1 MIHEKTRSVASGH
14 LAVIVLPLL
23 ALLFGWQLIR
33 IPDSGT
39 GRPTGRT
46 DV

>member
-1 MIHEKTRSVASGH
+1 MIHEKTRSAASGY
-14 LAVIVLPLL
+14 LALIVLPLL

-33 IPDSGT
+33 IPGAGT
-39 GRPTGRT
+39 GRATGRT